1 MSVEIR
7 VFQNQKAR
15 RLVAQQRNIFLV
27 GTGDFLFGGVGGG
40 GVGDRSNCKM
50 RMMFLCREVKL
61 PTHCSKAVE
70 MLERGNSGSKLGK

>member
-27 GTGDFLFGGVGGG
+27 GTGDFLFGGV

>member
-40 GVGDRSNCKM
+40 GG
-50 RMMFLCREVKL
+50 
-61 PTHCSKAVE
+61 
-70 MLERGNSGSKLGK
+70 LGIDLIAR